1 MAERKL
7 RFSHALLP
15 QGWADNV
22 SIAVNPGG
30 SIVAVTANDT
40 DQHEPT
46 MAGFAIPG
54 MANVHAHAH
63 QRAMAGLGEVSSAGT
78 DSFWTWREIMYGFAL
93 AMQPDELEA
102 VAAQLYMESL
112 MAGFTSIGEFQYL
125 HHAPDGGRYAREG
138 ELSLRCLSAA
148 ATTGI
153 AITILPA
160 FYRYAGFMNKPPA
173 AGQRRFI
180 NDAAGYLGI
189 VRDIDSEIRKQPNAR
204 LGISPHSLRAVA
216 AEELREV
223 IAEFDSIQPDGPI
236 HIHAAEQSRE
246 VEECLTATGKRPV
259 EFLLANFELSQRW
272 CVIHATHMKD
282 GETEELAISG
292 AIAGLCPTTEANLG
306 DGIFNAREF
315 RERGGGIAIGSD
327 SNITVGVAEEL
338 RQLEYSQR
346 LRFQSRNVLA
356 GGPNRSTGRT
366 LFDTAS
372 DGGARALGQPQG
384 AIAAGLRADIVVL
397 DDEHPALIGRMG
409 DNIIDSWIFS
419 GGNAC
424 VKDVFVGGRHLVR
437 QGRHIDG
444 PAITAR
450 YRKALEAL
458 KAKL

>member
-1 MAERKL
+1 MLERKL

-22 SIAVNPGG
+22 TIAVSPEGL
-30 SIVAVTANDT
+30 IAAVSANEA
-40 DQHEPT
+40 DQHDPAT
-46 MAGFAIPG
+46 AGFAIPG

-63 QRAMAGLGEVSSAGT
+63 QRAMAGLAEISSAGT
-78 DSFWTWREIMYGFAL
+78 DSFWTWRETMYGFAL
-93 AMQPDELEA
+93 AMQPPELEA
-102 VAAQLYMESL
+102 VAAQLYMEAL

-125 HHAPDGGRYAREG
+125 HHEPDGSRYAQPA

-153 AITILPA
+153 AITILPT
-160 FYRYAGFMNKPPA
+160 FYRYAGLLNRPPA
-173 AGQRRFI
+173 ASQRRFI

-189 VRDIDSEIRKQPNAR
+189 VRDVDTEVRKHSNAR

-216 AEELREV
+216 ADELREV
-223 IAEFDSIQPDGPI
+223 IQEFDSIQPRGPI

-282 GETEELAISG
+282 AETEKLAASG

-315 RERGGGIAIGSD
+315 REKGGMIGIGSD
-327 SNITVGVAEEL
+327 SNITVSAAEEL

-346 LRFQSRNVLA
+346 LRLQMRNVLA
-356 GGPNRSTGRT
+356 GGPNRSTGRA
-366 LFDTAS
+366 LFDAAS

-384 AIAAGLRADIVVL
+384 AIAPGLRADIVVL
-397 DDEHPALIGRMG
+397 DDQHPALIGRAG
-409 DNIIDSWIFS
+409 DSIIDSWIFS
-419 GGNAC
+419 GGNGC
-424 VKDVFVGGRHLVR
+424 VKDVFAAGRHVVR

-444 PAITAR
+444 PNIMTR
-450 YRKALEAL
+450 YRKALETL
-458 KAKL
+458 RTKL